1 MYIYEMEKPALKY
14 HPVYIQGE
22 DSRSQILSRIYTDN
36 LKQEKR
42 KENDG
47 LKSTCFD
54 LFDETDV

>member
-1 MYIYEMEKPALKY
+1 MEKPALKY